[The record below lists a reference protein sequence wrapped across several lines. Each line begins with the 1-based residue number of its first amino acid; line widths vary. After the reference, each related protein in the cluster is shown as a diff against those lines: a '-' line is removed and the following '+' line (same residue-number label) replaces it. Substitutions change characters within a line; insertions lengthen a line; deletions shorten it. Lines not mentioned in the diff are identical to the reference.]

1 VCDADFRGRGRDVW
15 GANVRS
21 RPCRGDSAKSALV
34 DRCRRLGACY
44 RVEPAAPHEAPA
56 GDPVPAFQTDCG
68 CRGCGEMP
76 RADGNSQSPGDDERA
91 SVGGGRAGV
100 NATVVRP
107 PALSQ
112 PPHRAADRLH
122 TSALSPCLALPC
134 LADSRP
140 RSDGWLHRRRLL
152 SATVC
157 QLLIA
162 VLADDIFGRSL
173 WVMSAITVSGM

>member
-1 VCDADFRGRGRDVW
+1 MSGHGRAAAIPRR
-15 GANVRS
+15 ARS
-21 RPCRGDSAKSALV
+21 WIAAAVLARATAWSPPRRTKPLPVIPCRPSRRTAAAEAAA
-34 DRCRRLGACY
+34 RCLGRTAIHSRRAMMNGH
-44 RVEPAAPHEAPA
+44 RSV
-56 GDPVPAFQTDCG
+56 
-68 CRGCGEMP
+68 
-76 RADGNSQSPGDDERA
+76 AD
-91 SVGGGRAGV
+91 GRAGV

-112 PPHRAADRLH
+112 PPHLAADRLH

-152 SATVC
+152 SATVS